1 MSLKNWGKFWYLG
14 LVWGATFLWLKIA
27 IREVSPLTVNAI
39 RLLIS
44 SATLFLIARIYKV
57 KIPLRERWR
66 SFLFLGIFN
75 IALPFALITI
85 SEQSITSGMASIL
98 NSTVPFFTFILL
110 PMFVPD
116 ETLSPLKVLGLVIG
130 FIGVVVLVSNDV
142 SDVFKDF
149 QWGALLVLAA
159 SLSYAMAA
167 VFARRVT
174 FGMHPSAQA
183 LGQSLFAN
191 LALWPLALVLEA
203 PLTMPRLPMTWISI
217 FWLGIMAT
225 AIGTTLFYSLL
236 NQAGA
241 TRTTLTTYVFPLVGV
256 LLGVLFL
263 NESVDWRLLAGG
275 LLVIT
280 GVGIVNAHFKGFSWT
295 RKAEQS

>member
-27 IREVSPLTVNAI
+27 IREVSPLTVNAY

-44 SATLFLIARIYKV
+44 LAALFLIARIYKV

-66 SFLFLGIFN
+66 SFLFLGVFN
-75 IALPFALITI
+75 IALPFVLITV
-85 SEQSITSGMASIL
+85 SEQYITSGMASIL
-98 NSTVPFFTFILL
+98 NSTVPFFTFMLL

-116 ETLSPLKVLGLVIG
+116 ESLTPLKVLGLVVG
-130 FIGVVVLVSNDV
+130 FIGVVVLVSNDING
-142 SDVFKDF
+142 VFKDF

-159 SLSYAMAA
+159 SLSYAVAA

-174 FGMHPSAQA
+174 FGMHPSVQA
-183 LGQSLFAN
+183 LGQNLFAN
-191 LALWPLALVLEA
+191 LAVWPLALALEA
-203 PLTMPRLPMTWISI
+203 PLTLPHLPMTWISLL
-217 FWLGIMAT
+217 WLGIMAT
-225 AIGTTLFYSLL
+225 AIGTTFFYSLM
-236 NQAGA
+236 NQEGA
-241 TRTTLTTYVFPLVGV
+241 TRTTLTTYIFPLVGV

-275 LLVIT
+275 ALVIA
-280 GVGIVNAHFKGFSWT
+280 GVAIVNTRFKGFTRT

>member
-27 IREVSPLTVNAI
+27 IREVSPLTVNAF

-44 SATLFLIARIYKV
+44 LAALFLIARIYKV

-66 SFLFLGIFN
+66 SFLFLGVFN
-75 IALPFALITI
+75 IALPFVLITV
-85 SEQSITSGMASIL
+85 SEQYITSGMASIL
-98 NSTVPFFTFILL
+98 NSTVPFFTFMLL

-116 ETLSPLKVLGLVIG
+116 EPVSPLKVLGLVVG
-130 FIGVVVLVSNDV
+130 FIGVVVLVSNDING
-142 SDVFKDF
+142 VFKDF

-159 SLSYAMAA
+159 SLSYAVAA

-183 LGQSLFAN
+183 LGQNLFAN
-191 LALWPLALVLEA
+191 LAVWPLALALEA
-203 PLTMPRLPMTWISI
+203 PLTLPRLPMAWISLL
-217 FWLGIMAT
+217 WLGIMAT
-225 AIGTTLFYSLL
+225 AIGTTFFYSLL
-236 NQAGA
+236 NQVGA
-241 TRTTLTTYVFPLVGV
+241 TRTTLTTYIFPLVGV

-275 LLVIT
+275 SLVIA
-280 GVGIVNAHFKGFSWT
+280 GVAIVNTRFKGFSRT
-295 RKAEQS
+295 REAEQS